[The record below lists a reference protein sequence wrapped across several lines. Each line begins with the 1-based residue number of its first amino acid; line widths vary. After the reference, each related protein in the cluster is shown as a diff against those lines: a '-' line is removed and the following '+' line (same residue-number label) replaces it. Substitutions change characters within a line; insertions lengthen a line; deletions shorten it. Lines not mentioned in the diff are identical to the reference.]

1 MSRRLQ
7 FSLTTLLVVTAVI
20 ASFFGGWRLFAS
32 HAQYV
37 AVKPDPSTD
46 LLTINGRIVRF
57 LGPRTIDCVV
67 ALTVVAHDDHVG
79 AQIGDQVVERH
90 WLCVYPIEI
99 ETDLLASD
107 FSRFGAMVST
117 DHDEINSFAFRP
129 D

>member
-1 MSRRLQ
+1 MSRRFQ
-7 FSLTTLLVVTAVI
+7 FSLRALLLLTAAI
-20 ASFFGGWRLFAS
+20 AALFGGWRLFALN
-32 HAQYV
+32 AQYV

-57 LGPRTIDCVV
+57 LGPRTIDCAV

-117 DHDEINSFAFRP
+117 DDEEITSFVPRS